1 MSNTSD
7 FRAESLYNVT
17 GWTALVTGGG
27 SGLGLIAAQAL
38 AANGA
43 RVYITGRR
51 LDKLEE
57 AAQSL
62 GPDSPG
68 SIIAIQ
74 GDITKKEDIQAL
86 VEHISSKEKSLNFL
100 INNAGIKGI
109 KNDFNKVEQT
119 PEAISKSLFEGSQ
132 IQEWQ
137 DVLLLNTSAM
147 YFVAAAFLPLLVN
160 AKDTHGNPGSILNI
174 SSMSGIT
181 KQSQGGQ
188 FSYNAAK
195 AATISLSQ
203 QLAYEFSRPTLNVR
217 VNNLAP
223 GYFPSEMTRPSQFP
237 GTPEEIRAQRGIPV
251 GRLGTA
257 REYAQAVLGFAVNTY
272 VNGATLIIDGGWL
285 LAQS

>member
-1 MSNTSD
+1 MSDTLSD

-43 RVYITGRR
+43 KVYITGRR

-62 GPDSPG
+62 SPNSPG
-68 SIIAIQ
+68 SIIAVQ

-147 YFVAAAFLPLLVN
+147 YFVAAAFLPLLVR

-223 GYFPSEMTRPSQFP
+223 GYFPSEFP
-237 GTPEEIRAQRGIPV
+237 GTPEEVRAQRGIPV